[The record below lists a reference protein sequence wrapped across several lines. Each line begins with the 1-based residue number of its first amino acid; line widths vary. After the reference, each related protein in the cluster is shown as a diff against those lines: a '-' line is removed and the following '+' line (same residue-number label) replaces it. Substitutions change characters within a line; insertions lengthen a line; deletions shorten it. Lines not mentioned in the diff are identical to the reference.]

1 MLGLSFGKILLI
13 VLVIV
18 VAWRGLR
25 IYHQLQAR
33 LADREA
39 SRAPSGGG
47 RPTPRA
53 TDLVECP
60 RCGTFVPN
68 GTFCPSVEQ
77 CRYRRAS

>member
-39 SRAPSGGG
+39 SRAPSGG
-47 RPTPRA
+47 RSAPRA

>member
-39 SRAPSGGG
+39 AREPSR

-60 RCGTFVPN
+60 RCGMFVPN
-68 GTFCPSVEQ
+68 GTFCPSTEQ
-77 CRYRRAS
+77 CRYRSSS